1 VGTKGR
7 RRVTAQ
13 TRRIVPTPSRVP
25 FVPRCCQCS
34 SSNDSRRVLF
44 RFIQR
49 DVATRLRSLPPRLP
63 FPALPGAGLSA
74 RATRAGKIRDRCSL
88 RSISLRECDIA
99 ACRFRHRRRR
109 VHARRTRARNAS
121 AYARRSHG
129 RPCRAV
135 SRTRVHSE
143 CNDCDCASTRS
154 RVDLALAIQSYPGF
168 RGR

>member
-49 DVATRLRSLPPRLP
+49 GVATRLRVPPCP
-63 FPALPGAGLSA
+63 FPVS
-74 RATRAGKIRDRCSL
+74 RSSL
-88 RSISLRECDIA
+88 RRRFLRARETRRENSPFARQSRYRCASATSLCAALFIA
-99 ACRFRHRRRR
+99 RM
-109 VHARRTRARNAS
+109 HARRTRARNAS
-121 AYARRSHG
+121 AYARRSHTL
-129 RPCRAV
+129 AY
-135 SRTRVHSE
+135 
-143 CNDCDCASTRS
+143 AS
-154 RVDLALAIQSYPGF
+154 A
-168 RGR
+168 